1 MENYSVQ
8 ANYEVPSAVM
18 MSNADDIMAGIVQ
31 HVHTEI
37 EYYSQLLQVMEEERD
52 ILLKGRHDD
61 LMPNCERKLT
71 LSDKLAKVQQMRQ
84 EMMKHFNSDEFKV
97 SKLSQLLPLL
107 AEEQRECFRLRL
119 IEADTLSRRLSDLN
133 QLNRVYINEALDSI
147 GHILSIFSGQQA
159 GGYTAKGGRLPLSG
173 RRILAREV

>member
-8 ANYEVPSAVM
+8 EDSQHLPFSALI
-18 MSNADDIMAGIVQ
+18 NADDIMADITR

-37 EYYSQLLQVMEEERD
+37 DYYRQLLLVMQEERE

-61 LMPNCERKLT
+61 LMPNCERKLD
-71 LSDKLAKVQQMRQ
+71 LSDKLAAVQKVRQ
-84 EMMKHFNSDEFKV
+84 EMMKSFNSDDFEV
-97 SKLSQLLPLL
+97 NKLSQLLPLL
-107 AEEQRECFRLRL
+107 AGEERDDFYLCLT
-119 IEADTLSRRLSDLN
+119 EADALSRRLSELN
-133 QLNRVYINEALDSI
+133 QLNRTYINEALDSI

-159 GGYTAKGGRLPLSG
+159 GGYTSKGGRLPLSG